1 MKLNLGQGDATRQRR
16 RRRLRRPSLRTLSA
30 VGAVLA
36 LGATMLAFTG
46 PAAGVNTNRT
56 GPPDAR
62 GFPRFYTDGSGLSL
76 QLCDDGTTACLVT
89 GPNALTPPDGEAL
102 YWGATA
108 TIPTRRGDLG
118 VEFALEAAFGD
129 GGRPVVFD
137 RLRIRGHLNR
147 GGRYILR
154 HPYGT
159 KRFRAASPRQQRNVD
174 VTIDLGCSLRR
185 RGPCRGRID
194 DWLRSTRSRVGYLGA
209 GEVPTRVTGGEVR
222 NNLILRARG
231 GRLLGRTNRF
241 AVVGKVA
248 AGPAAAFSRTRA
260 DMGNTA
266 RRKDR
271 TIVIRNLGR
280 RRLNLGR
287 LEVRGAGTFRIR
299 RSRSTCDRTVN
310 LRPGRACRVQVRY
323 RPTGKRLS
331 TGRLVIRDNTRAR
344 VHRLPLRAMT
354 AAEFSARRRVHFTTR
369 RADTQSRV
377 RRVIVEN
384 TGVVPLRI
392 HSVFLRGR
400 HDRSFVRS
408 SGAGPL
414 CSSGTRLRP
423 GGACAVYVAFRPRAF
438 GRKTSSIWV
447 RSNALTSLDRIRLNG
462 RGR

>member
-1 MKLNLGQGDATRQRR
+1 VKLKLGRSGAARPQRQWH
-16 RRRLRRPSLRTLSA
+16 LRRPSLRTLSA
-30 VGAVLA
+30 VSAVLA

-46 PAAGVNTNRT
+46 PATGVNTNRT

-62 GFPRFYTDGSGLSL
+62 GFPRFYTDDSGLSL
-76 QLCDDGTTACLVT
+76 QLCDDRTTACLVT

-108 TIPTRRGDLG
+108 TIPTRRGDLD

-129 GGRPVVFD
+129 GGGAVVFD

-147 GGRYILR
+147 AGRYILR

-194 DWLRSTRSRVGYLGA
+194 NWLRSTRPRVGYLGA
-209 GEVPTRVTGGEVR
+209 GEVPTRVTGGDVR
-222 NNLILRARG
+222 NSVILRTRG
-231 GRLLGRTNRF
+231 GRLLGRTRQF

-248 AGPAAAFSRTRA
+248 AGPAAAFSRTKA

-287 LEVRGAGTFRIR
+287 LRVRGDNTFRIR

-310 LRPGRACRVQVRY
+310 LRPGRTCRVQVRY

-354 AAEFSARRRVHFTTR
+354 AAEFSARRRLHFTTR
-369 RADTQSRV
+369 RVDTQSRR

-384 TGVVPLRI
+384 RGVIPLRI
-392 HSVFLRGR
+392 HAVFLRGR
-400 HDRSFVRS
+400 HDRSFVRR
-408 SGAGPL
+408 SGPGPM

-423 GGACAVYVAFRPRAF
+423 GGACAVYVAFRPQAF
-438 GRKTSSIWV
+438 GRKASSIWV